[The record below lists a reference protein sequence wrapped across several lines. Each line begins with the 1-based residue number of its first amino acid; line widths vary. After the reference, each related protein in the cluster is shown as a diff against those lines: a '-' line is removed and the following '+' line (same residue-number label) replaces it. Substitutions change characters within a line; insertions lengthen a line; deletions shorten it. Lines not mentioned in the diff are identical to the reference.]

1 MTAPSTSPTPSPAM
15 ASQPLPKNQR
25 SLLRTSAVPAVGTA
39 LSRVS
44 GLVRVAALT
53 AALGLTSI
61 ADIYNLANTAPNI
74 LYELVIGGV
83 LSSTLVPLF
92 IKGTN
97 SEDDDSISV
106 MVTVSFVAIAV
117 LTFVAVLAA
126 PLINW
131 FFALSVEGAERSRQL
146 TIGRDL
152 LFLLFPQVFFYGITT
167 IATAVL
173 HSRRRF
179 AAPAFAPV
187 LTNIVISAA
196 ALGVY
201 MLQQSNPDASESQSV
216 ILLLGAGTTAGIAAM
231 AAALIPAI
239 RRSGVHLR
247 WRFQPRHPAIKAILK
262 LSGWTVGFA
271 IANQVALLIILTM
284 ARGSGTG
291 AVSAYQYAFIFFQLP
306 YGLIAVS
313 IMTAVLPELASESAE
328 NNHDGFRNRFYEG
341 LGLLATLMI
350 PAAGAYLI
358 LAQPLVE
365 LLLQRGQFDAAAVHD
380 TAQMLRG
387 FSIGL
392 PTFALFLYI
401 VRSFHATRNTR
412 VPFYLNLF
420 KNVLNV
426 ALVLPLVAL
435 LNAPGLSIAYSIAYV
450 VGASMAFIALHRHV
464 GDILNTEFFKMMI
477 SPLCVGA
484 VVIISI
490 WLVQILLGTDQSPL
504 LLIGVSLVVA
514 LPVFVGCLF
523 VFRPRGFETLVAKL
537 SRMNP
542 LSSSRG

>member
-1 MTAPSTSPTPSPAM
+1 MTELGHPSTPA
-15 ASQPLPKNQR
+15 QPLPKNDR

-44 GLVRVAALT
+44 GLIRVAALT
-53 AALGLTSI
+53 AALGLTSL

-97 SEDDDSISV
+97 DADDDSISV
-106 MVTVSFVAIAV
+106 MVTVSFVAITI
-117 LTFVAVLAA
+117 LTFIAILAA
-126 PLINW
+126 PGINW

-152 LFLLFPQVFFYGITT
+152 LLLLFPQVFFYGITT

-187 LTNIVISAA
+187 LTNIVISIA

-201 MLQQSNPDASESQSV
+201 MLQQSNPDATESQSV

-231 AAALIPAI
+231 AAALLPAI
-239 RRSGVHLR
+239 RRSGVVLR
-247 WRFQPRHPAIKAILK
+247 WRFQPRHPAIRAIIK

-271 IANQVALLIILTM
+271 VANQVALLVILTM

-313 IMTAVLPELASESAE
+313 IMTAVLPELATEHAE
-328 NNHDGFRNRFYEG
+328 ENLEGYRNRFYEG
-341 LGLLATLMI
+341 LGLLGTLMI

-365 LLLQRGQFDAAAVHD
+365 LLLQRGQFDAAAVQE
-380 TAQMLRG
+380 TSQMLVG

-392 PTFALFLYI
+392 PTFALFLYV

-412 VPFYLNLF
+412 IPFYLNLM

-426 ALVLPLVAL
+426 ALVLPLVAIAS
-435 LNAPGLSIAYSIAYV
+435 APGLSIAYSVAYV
-450 VGASMAFIALHRHV
+450 IAASIALYALHRHV
-464 GDILNTEFFKMMI
+464 GEILHPEFFKMMI
-477 SPLCVGA
+477 GPVGVGA
-484 VVIISI
+484 VVIASI
-490 WLVQILLGTDQSPL
+490 WVVQRVVGTDQSPIV
-504 LLIGVSLVVA
+504 LIGVSLLVA
-514 LPVFVGCLF
+514 IPVFVASLF
-523 VFRPRGFETLVAKL
+523 VFKPRGFETLIAKFA
-537 SRMNP
+537 RINP
-542 LSSSRG
+542 VSKR